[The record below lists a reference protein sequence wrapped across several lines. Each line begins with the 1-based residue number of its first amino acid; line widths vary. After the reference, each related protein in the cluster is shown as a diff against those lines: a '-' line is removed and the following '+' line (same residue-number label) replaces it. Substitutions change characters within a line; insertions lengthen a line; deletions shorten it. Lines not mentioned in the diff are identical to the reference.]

1 MKRIETNSLAFRLV
15 AGAALWSLV
24 SLAAVGLVLSSL
36 FRDSAERAFDT
47 RLLVFSDT
55 LVAGSDVRPDGQLAM
70 TATLGDPRFDQ
81 ALSGWYWQIEGPR
94 GVGAPAGPDM
104 RSRSLWDNLLTAPER
119 HGPGSIGRGD
129 LNGPDGQRLRA
140 VSRDIRLPGSGLPFV
155 FTVAGDRGEL
165 EREVSRF
172 NQLLIWS
179 LFGLGLG
186 LIVAIVVLVRIGMAP
201 LRRVSEALAAI
212 RSGRADR
219 LEGSFPSEIQ
229 PLADELNA
237 LVAHNATL
245 LERARR
251 HVGNIAHALKTP
263 ISVLMNETEGS
274 DGPSL
279 DILRKQ
285 LTIMRAQVDHYLS
298 RARMAAA
305 TGLITSRTSVAGVV
319 GDLARTLKRIYG
331 ERDLTL
337 VIDVPDNLIFRGEQ
351 EDLEE
356 MAGNLMD
363 NACKWAKSRVLV
375 SAAIDDAPGGPVLRL
390 AIEDDGTGLTPQ
402 QVQILRRGTRLDE
415 SVPGSGLGLSIVRE
429 ISELYGG
436 TLTLDRSAQ
445 IGGLRAELQLP
456 AGERS
461 P

>member
-24 SLAAVGLVLSSL
+24 SLAGVGVVLSSL
-36 FRDSAERAFDT
+36 FRDSAERAFDA

-55 LVAGSDVRPDGQLAM
+55 LIAGSDVRPDGQLAM
-70 TATLGDPRFDQ
+70 TAALGDPRFDQ

-104 RSRSLWDNLLTAPER
+104 RSRSLWDNILTAPLR
-119 HGPGSIGRGD
+119 HGPGTIGRGD

-172 NQLLIWS
+172 NQLLVWS
-179 LFGLGLG
+179 LLGLGLG
-186 LIVAIVVLVRIGMAP
+186 LIVAIVVLIRIGIAP
-201 LRRVSEALAAI
+201 LRRVSEALADI
-212 RSGRADR
+212 RSGKADR

-263 ISVLMNETEGS
+263 ISVLMNEAN
-274 DGPSL
+274 GPAAPSV
-279 DILRKQ
+279 DVLRKQ
-285 LTIMRAQVDHYLS
+285 LGIMRAQVDHYLS

-305 TGLITSRTSVAGVV
+305 TGLISSRTSVASVV
-319 GDLARTLKRIYG
+319 NDLARTLKRIYS
-331 ERDLTL
+331 ERDLDYVVETPET
-337 VIDVPDNLIFRGEQ
+337 IIFRGEQ

-363 NACKWAKSRVLV
+363 NASKWAKGQVV
-375 SAAIDDAPGGPVLRL
+375 ITAAIENASGGPVLSL
-390 AIEDDGTGLTPQ
+390 VIEDDGPGLTPSQ
-402 QVQILRRGTRLDE
+402 IQVLRRGTRLDE

-436 TLTLDRSAQ
+436 TLVLDRSQ
-445 IGGLRAELQLP
+445 RLGGLRAELRLP
-456 AGERS
+456 AGERAA
-461 P
+461 

>member
-24 SLAAVGLVLSSL
+24 SLAGVGIVLSSL
-36 FRDSAERAFDT
+36 FRDSAERAFDA

-70 TATLGDPRFDQ
+70 TATLGDPRFEQ

-104 RSRSLWDNLLTAPER
+104 RSRSLWDNLLAAPAR
-119 HGPGSIGRGD
+119 HGPGTIGRGD

-172 NQLLIWS
+172 NQLLSWS
-179 LFGLGLG
+179 LLGLGFG
-186 LIVAIVVLVRIGMAP
+186 LIVAIVVLIRIGIAP

-212 RSGRADR
+212 RSGRADK

-263 ISVLMNETEGS
+263 ISVLVNETN
-274 DGPSL
+274 GPAPPSVEVL
-279 DILRKQ
+279 HKQ
-285 LTIMRAQVDHYLS
+285 LRIMRAQVDHYLS

-305 TGLITSRTSVAGVV
+305 SGLITSRTSVASVV
-319 GDLARTLKRIYG
+319 NDLARTLKRIYS
-331 ERDLTL
+331 ERDLEYVVDTPEN
-337 VIDVPDNLIFRGEQ
+337 VVFRGEQ

-363 NACKWAKSRVLV
+363 NASKWAKSKVHV
-375 SAAIDDAPGGPVLRL
+375 AASVQIAAGGPVLTL
-390 AIEDDGTGLTPQ
+390 VIEDDGPGLDPEQ
-402 QVQILRRGTRLDE
+402 IQVLRRGTRLDE

-436 TLTLDRSAQ
+436 TLVLERSATF
-445 IGGLRAELQLP
+445 GGLRAELRLP
-456 AGERS
+456 AGDRMA
-461 P
+461 